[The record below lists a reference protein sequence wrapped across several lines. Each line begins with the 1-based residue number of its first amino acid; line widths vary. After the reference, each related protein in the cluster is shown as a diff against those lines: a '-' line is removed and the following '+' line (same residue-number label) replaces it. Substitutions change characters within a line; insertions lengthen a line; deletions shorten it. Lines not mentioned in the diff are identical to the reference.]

1 METLPDWV
9 TSEGTGKPVVIVGAG
24 LAGLACARCLKE
36 ANLPVLVLEA
46 QDQVGGRIRTD
57 RVDGFLLDRG
67 FQVFLTAYPEVA
79 RVLDL
84 EALALRRFYP
94 GALVQIGGWR
104 HRFADPWRRP
114 LRSLAGLLAPV
125 ASLSDAV
132 RIARLRAE
140 ALRPGDLDSAA
151 ASISTQD
158 YLRQFGLSE
167 RVIERFF
174 RPFFGGVFLERALAT
189 PSSLFRFVFAM
200 FARGWAAL
208 PAEGMQAIPQQ
219 LADGLPPGLVR
230 VNTPVR
236 SVEPG
241 CVRLAS
247 GERINCRVAVVATDA
262 ENARQL
268 LPGLPPVAWRS
279 TTTLYYST
287 ERSPVREG
295 TLVLNGTGQGLVNHI
310 CVPSDVSERY
320 APASAALISV
330 SIIGVPELDDHDLS
344 RQVTQELRE
353 WFGESVAGWNLLR
366 IYRIEHALPVL
377 IPEASPSAQEPVHDG
392 VLLCG
397 DYLED
402 PSINGALV
410 SGRKAAE
417 AIVSARA

>member
-1 METLPDWV
+1 METPPGWV
-9 TSEGTGKPVVIVGAG
+9 TSEATGKPVVIVGAG
-24 LAGLACARCLKE
+24 LAGLACARRLKE
-36 ANLPVLVLEA
+36 ANVPVLVLEA

-67 FQVFLTAYPEVA
+67 FQVFLTAYPEAA
-79 RVLDL
+79 RVLDYG
-84 EALALRRFYP
+84 ALALRTFYP
-94 GALVQIGGWR
+94 GALVQIGGR
-104 HRFADPWRRP
+104 RYRFADPWRRP

-140 ALRPGDLDSAA
+140 ALRPGDPDSAA
-151 ASISTQD
+151 ASTSTQD
-158 YLRQFGLSE
+158 YLCHSRLSE

-189 PSSLFRFVFAM
+189 PSSFFRFVFAM
-200 FARGWAAL
+200 FARGSATL

-219 LADGLPPGLVR
+219 LANGLPPGLIR

-241 CVRLAS
+241 CVQLAS
-247 GERINCRVAVVATDA
+247 GERIDCRAAVVATDA
-262 ENARQL
+262 DSARQL
-268 LPGLPPVAWRS
+268 LPGLPPVAWHS
-279 TTTLYYST
+279 TTTSYYSAR
-287 ERSPVREG
+287 RSPIREG
-295 TLVLNGTGQGLVNHI
+295 ILVLNGTGQGLVNHV
-310 CVPSDVSERY
+310 CVPSDVSKRY
-320 APASAALISV
+320 APAGAALISV

-366 IYRIEHALPVL
+366 IYRIERALPVL
-377 IPEASPSAQEPVHDG
+377 TPEASSSAQEPIHDG
-392 VLLCG
+392 VFLCG
-397 DYLED
+397 DYLKD

-417 AIVSARA
+417 AVLSARA